1 MTGARESPH
10 ANPCGARRR
19 SHERPTA
26 GPPSV
31 GANGRRTPSRERC
44 QSLGISTTAFEL
56 LPKAVRN
63 TLQLLLLSADLAS
76 RFLLRVMAAA
86 PGDRP
91 APPPLP
97 KRRRGKAGAKRRP
110 PEATPGSVLD
120 LVACAPRARHD
131 CLDSGA
137 CLARYD
143 RHPRRRLCVM
153 QHSVKQCS
161 ATDLIPEHNCSYTL
175 SNCHVKQ
182 FTFFFIFSYHESSSL
197 YLISSPFL
205 VIYKDLP
212 LFFVLVKYL

>member
-1 MTGARESPH
+1 MQIPAGREGAR
-10 ANPCGARRR
+10 
-19 SHERPTA
+19 TK
-26 GPPSV
+26 
-31 GANGRRTPSRERC
+31 GRLRGRH
-44 QSLGISTTAFEL
+44 
-56 LPKAVRN
+56 
-63 TLQLLLLSADLAS
+63 LSAL
-76 RFLLRVMAAA
+76 MAAGRQVGSGVKASEFRRPLLNFSQKPFGTRCNFYSSPLTWRVASSSESWQPRLATA
-86 PGDRP
+86 PP
-91 APPPLP
+91 PPPLP

-182 FTFFFIFSYHESSSL
+182 FTFFIFSYHESSSL

>member
-10 ANPCGARRR
+10 ANPSRARRR

-91 APPPLP
+91 APPPCRNEGEG
-97 KRRRGKAGAKRRP
+97 RRERNGGRQKPRQEVCWISWRAHPGLVMTALTVVRAWRAMTGIRAAGCASCS
-110 PEATPGSVLD
+110 TP
-120 LVACAPRARHD
+120 
-131 CLDSGA
+131 
-137 CLARYD
+137 
-143 RHPRRRLCVM
+143 
-153 QHSVKQCS
+153 
-161 ATDLIPEHNCSYTL
+161 L
-175 SNCHVKQ
+175 SNAVQ
-182 FTFFFIFSYHESSSL
+182 PI
-197 YLISSPFL
+197 
-205 VIYKDLP
+205 
-212 LFFVLVKYL
+212 